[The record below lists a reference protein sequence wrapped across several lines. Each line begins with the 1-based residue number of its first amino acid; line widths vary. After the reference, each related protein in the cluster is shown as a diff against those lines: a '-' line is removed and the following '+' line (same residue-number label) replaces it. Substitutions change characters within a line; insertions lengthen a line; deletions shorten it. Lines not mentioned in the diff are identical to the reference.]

1 MLHKM
6 QLLLLMLGVSVLIP
20 AASISQGTI
29 KGKVTEEN
37 TTPIPFASVKLMHH
51 PSGIVTDTA
60 GYFKLTISASKQN
73 DTIVIS
79 YVGYESLY
87 ISVRSALKNP
97 VFILKSNNQKMDA
110 VVIKSF
116 GKEDI
121 AGAQSEIVG
130 YFRSWNTGRTGGEIG
145 RSINVPHK
153 EYQVSKIRFKIYS
166 SCDTCIIRLHIRE
179 FNNRLPGTD
188 LLKDTIEKTII
199 KADVADKAYEFD
211 LSQYNIIL
219 SKENIYVSFEVMG
232 GSNANY
238 SNCSLAFVGSEPGI
252 YIYRTRFY
260 DDWTYTDDYA
270 IFMKVFFKY
279 D

>member
-6 QLLLLMLGVSVLIP
+6 QLLLLVLGVAVLIP
-20 AASISQGTI
+20 AAAISPVTI
-29 KGKVTEEN
+29 QGKVTEEN
-37 TTPIPFASVKLMHH
+37 TNTIPYAAVKLMHH

-79 YVGYESLY
+79 SIGYESLY
-87 ISVRSALKNP
+87 IPVRSALKNP
-97 VFILKSNNQKMDA
+97 GFILKSSNQKMDA
-110 VVIKSF
+110 LVIKSF

-153 EYQVSKIRFKIYS
+153 EYQISKIRFKIYS
-166 SCDTCIIRLHIRE
+166 SCDTSIIRLHIRE
-179 FNNRLPGTD
+179 FTNRLPGAD

-219 SKENIYVSFEVMG
+219 SKENIFVSFEVMG

-238 SNCSLAFVGSEPGI
+238 SNCSLAFVGSEPGV
-252 YIYRTRFY
+252 YIYKSRYY
-260 DDWTYTDDYA
+260 DEWAYTDDYA

>member
-1 MLHKM
+1 MLHRL
-6 QLLLLMLGVSVLIP
+6 QLVLLIIWIAVIIP
-20 AASISQGTI
+20 AAAISQVTI

-37 TTPIPFASVKLMHH
+37 TIPIPFASVKLMHH

-60 GYFKLTISASKQN
+60 GNFKLTISASRQN

-79 YVGYESLY
+79 SIGYESLY
-87 ISVRSALKNP
+87 IPVRSALKNP
-97 VFILKSNNQKMDA
+97 GFILKSSTQKMDA

-153 EYQVSKIRFKIYS
+153 EYQISKIRFKIFS
-166 SCDTCIIRLHIRE
+166 SCDTCVIRLHIRE
-179 FNNRLPGTD
+179 FNNRFPGAD
-188 LLKDTIEKTII
+188 LLKDTIEKILI
-199 KADVADKAYEFD
+199 NANIADKAYEFD
-211 LSQYNIIL
+211 LSQNNIIL
-219 SKENIYVSFEVMG
+219 SKENIFVSFEVMG

-238 SNCSLAFVGSEPGI
+238 SNCSLAFVGSEPGV
-252 YIYRTRFY
+252 YIYKSRYY
-260 DDWTYTDDYA
+260 DEWAYTDDYA

>member
-1 MLHKM
+1 M
-6 QLLLLMLGVSVLIP
+6 QLLLLLGVYVLIP
-20 AASISQGTI
+20 EAAISQVTI

-37 TTPIPFASVKLMHH
+37 ETPIPYASVKLMHH
-51 PSGIVTDTA
+51 TSGIVTDTA
-60 GYFKLTISASKQN
+60 GYFKLSISASKQN

-79 YVGYESLY
+79 SIGYESLY
-87 ISVRSALKNP
+87 IPVRSALKNSG
-97 VFILKSNNQKMDA
+97 FILKSSNQKMDA

-153 EYQVSKIRFKIYS
+153 EYQISKIRFKIYS
-166 SCDTCIIRLHIRE
+166 SCDTCVIRLHIRE
-179 FNNRLPGTD
+179 FINRLPGTD

-219 SKENIYVSFEVMG
+219 SKENIFVSFEVRG

>member
-121 AGAQSEIVG
+121 ACAQSEIVG